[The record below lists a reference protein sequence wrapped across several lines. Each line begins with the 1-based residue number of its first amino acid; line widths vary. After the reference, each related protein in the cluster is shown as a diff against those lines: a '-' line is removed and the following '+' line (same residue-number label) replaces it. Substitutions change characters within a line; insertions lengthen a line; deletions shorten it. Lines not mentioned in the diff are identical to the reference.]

1 MALRVEA
8 SRFAVLKVE
17 DDDDSD
23 KNDDKPKNMPNKG
36 NQRQT
41 EAKKKPKKKKRT
53 EEIRADS
60 EVFFP
65 YYRSTHGYAPNSA
78 PGPRATE
85 KLGISKCNSSI
96 CIALLY

>member
-60 EVFFP
+60 EVFSLLSFNP
-65 YYRSTHGYAPNSA
+65 RLCSKQRPRSQGN
-78 PGPRATE
+78 
-85 KLGISKCNSSI
+85 
-96 CIALLY
+96 